1 MAKSSRITIPTKPGD
16 LIGLAQTMEEKHK
29 ELAEESPLA
38 LLDWKTASPKVK
50 EADEVNSKI
59 EKLSLELE
67 KLVQRRNNLA
77 EYIAE
82 FVRQGRDILSGVYR
96 SEMKRLGDFG
106 FQVDDSPKPKKTPA
120 TEKKA

>member
-1 MAKSSRITIPTKPGD
+1 
-16 LIGLAQTMEEKHK
+16 MEEKHK